1 MLLRQIILAR
11 QAVTA
16 PDSETTGLTRR
27 CVFDVPDSQP
37 DNKKR
42 EQRLSTAESKKER
55 IEDYGD
61 YDSDSWCG
69 DCNRSC
75 CEQLH
80 HLDVLN
86 CKLEKLSVT
95 GCKLLGNIDNATGS
109 IPQNKNSQFFI
120 F

>member
-11 QAVTA
+11 QAVTE

-27 CVFDVPDSQP
+27 CVFDAPDSQP

-80 HLDVLN
+80 HHQVNRLN
-86 CKLEKLSVT
+86 KRFVSGINEGKGCRMRQPFLILS
-95 GCKLLGNIDNATGS
+95 L
-109 IPQNKNSQFFI
+109 FY
-120 F
+120 